1 MQELYMKMKKMK
13 RQKVC
18 NYNGQDFS
26 KVPSNTNKISDNV
39 LNTALNYKKEQYHIN
54 REDRESLINKI
65 NNLETIKDELNKK
78 IVRVDNLINQLS
90 VEEKYIIK
98 TYYFEKSKWD
108 YVSQQYCIEFQKP
121 KSINQLINIRNEA
134 IKSMLDILNTGE

>member
-1 MQELYMKMKKMK
+1 MQELYMMMKKMK
-13 RQKVC
+13 QQKAC
-18 NYNGQDFS
+18 NCNGQDFS
-26 KVPSNTNKISDNV
+26 KIPSNTNKISDNIF
-39 LNTALNYKKEQYHIN
+39 NTALNYKKEQYHIN

-65 NNLETIKDELNKK
+65 NELGTIKDELNKK

-90 VEEKYIIK
+90 IEEKYIIK

-134 IKSMLDILNTGE
+134 VNSMLDILNTGE

>member
-1 MQELYMKMKKMK
+1 MQELYMMMKKMK
-13 RQKVC
+13 QQKVC

-26 KVPSNTNKISDNV
+26 KVPSNTNKISDNI

-54 REDRESLINKI
+54 KEDRESLIKKI
-65 NNLETIKDELNKK
+65 NELETIKDELNKK

-134 IKSMLDILNTGE
+134 VNSMLDILNTGE